1 MSFYAPLRFLETAFS
16 LRRDGS
22 DAQPMRLFHLLF
34 SLPFV
39 VFFAASG
46 KQDYHEGREHQK

>member
-1 MSFYAPLRFLETAFS
+1 MSFYAPLRFFETAFS